1 MKLRHTFVL
10 ALTAMALLAGC
21 GRSGD
26 SPEKVALHW
35 RQAIETGDFETR
47 WNLEAPEKRGPA
59 TDKTSTIVSER
70 SAYKP
75 ATPDHQVVDIK
86 ALRTVKDTTDTKD
99 QYVFV
104 YLQVTERAYPPRQET
119 VTLRKV
125 SGAWRVAKWE
135 P

>member
-1 MKLRHTFVL
+1 MKRRPTFILAL
-10 ALTAMALLAGC
+10 ALTTILMGC
-21 GRSGD
+21 GNSGESAD
-26 SPEKVALHW
+26 KVALHW
-35 RQAIETGDFETR
+35 RRAVAIGDFNTQ
-47 WNLEAPEKRGPA
+47 WDLEAPELHASAGREIGIAVLKR
-59 TDKTSTIVSER
+59 D
-70 SAYKP
+70 YKQ

-99 QYVFV
+99 QFVFV
-104 YLQVTERAYPPRQET
+104 YLQVTERAYPSSQET